1 MQALSA
7 AQGGDTGEDAV
18 IGKGGFEIA
27 ALSAGGAIAAVDA
40 VMAGRVTN
48 ACMSVYEYITSTV
61 CTPTCQSY
69 TVNVCYLWI

>member
-48 ACMSVYEYITSTV
+48 ACTSPNCIINDSSQVYCDTLDLTLY
-61 CTPTCQSY
+61 
-69 TVNVCYLWI
+69 